1 MPIRSE
7 PTEKKSVARDSN
19 AQVLTITDNN
29 EIFCDSR
36 ADKDT
41 SFESDMFGDDGPGV
55 TCLDVPYKDDRP
67 VLTSFITC
75 EIFAFLIGRLRT
87 SQVLRRT
94 RPV

>member
-7 PTEKKSVARDSN
+7 PAEKKSVARDSN

-41 SFESDMFGDDGPGV
+41 SFESDMHVADCLVMTGPV
-55 TCLDVPYKDDRP
+55 
-67 VLTSFITC
+67 
-75 EIFAFLIGRLRT
+75 
-87 SQVLRRT
+87 
-94 RPV
+94 